1 MRSSPST
8 PLYGVRSGNPQS
20 GVRSGNPQ
28 SGVRS
33 GNPQS
38 GVRSEAGAVRPS
50 GSARNLHRPIGFR
63 AIILMLEIT
72 FIPAAAPH
80 PRSAVRVP
88 REVVQRRAP

>member
-8 PLYGVRSGNPQS
+8 PLY
-20 GVRSGNPQ
+20 
-28 SGVRS
+28 GVRS

-63 AIILMLEIT
+63 AIILMPEIT

-88 REVVQRRAP
+88 RGVVQRRAP

>member
-8 PLYGVRSGNPQS
+8 PLY
-20 GVRSGNPQ
+20 
-28 SGVRS
+28 GVRS

-50 GSARNLHRPIGFR
+50 GSARNLHRSIGFR
-63 AIILMLEIT
+63 AIIHMPEI
-72 FIPAAAPH
+72 ILVPAAAPH
-80 PRSAVRVP
+80 PRSAVWVP